1 MEILE
6 FGDRNKRKIIFIHG
20 FQCPYQ
26 IWEKYIEHYQKD
38 YHIIIPIMPGH
49 NPKKQKNFSL
59 FYRLQE
65 N

>member
-26 IWEKYIEHYQKD
+26 IWENISN
-38 YHIIIPIMPGH
+38 II
-49 NPKKQKNFSL
+49 KKTITLL
-59 FYRLQE
+59 FL
-65 N
+65 

>member
-26 IWEKYIEHYQKD
+26 IQRKLGKSKANLNTKLKIEIRID
-38 YHIIIPIMPGH
+38 DI
-49 NPKKQKNFSL
+49 KKKAQSS
-59 FYRLQE
+59 
-65 N
+65 